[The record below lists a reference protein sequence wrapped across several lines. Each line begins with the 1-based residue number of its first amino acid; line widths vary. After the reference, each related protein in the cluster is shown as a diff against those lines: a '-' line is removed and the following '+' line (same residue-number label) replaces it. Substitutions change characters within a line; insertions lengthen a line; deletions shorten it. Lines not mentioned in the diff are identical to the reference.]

1 MEDHVWANSH
11 ISAQERPQNQADG
24 YALYILNGLDW
35 MSKWKWNAIAVEN
48 HSATECLMLEWTF
61 SPTPLTEQ
69 HNYSTWPGLSPDKFW
84 IYRLHNI
91 SGKPVLVLVTKDDKN
106 SKGWKY
112 CCLWVMPDFCTRKK
126 NKKKPNSWTRYSQRT
141 WTAVISYK
149 SHCSLVFKVF
159 NIGKAIWV
167 NMETALQ
174 MLKCGITILRHDML
188 LRLYHKYR
196 TSLII
201 LSWGTRYDLLMPLAI

>member
-1 MEDHVWANSH
+1 MRLSFSPWKTMSEQIFTFQPKKDPKTKQMDMPSIFSMALTEWA
-11 ISAQERPQNQADG
+11 
-24 YALYILNGLDW
+24 
-35 MSKWKWNAIAVEN
+35 SKWKWNAIAVEN

-126 NKKKPNSWTRYSQRT
+126 TKKNP
-141 WTAVISYK
+141 I
-149 SHCSLVFKVF
+149 H
-159 NIGKAIWV
+159 
-167 NMETALQ
+167 EPD
-174 MLKCGITILRHDML
+174 ILRELEL
-188 LRLYHKYR
+188 LWYQINHIVHLFSKY
-196 TSLII
+196 SI
-201 LSWGTRYDLLMPLAI
+201 